1 MKYIPL
7 IGRIL
12 FSMIFLLTIK
22 GHFSGS
28 TIAYAASAGVP
39 MANVIV
45 PISGII
51 AVLGALSIILGFKTK
66 IGGWLI
72 VIFLVPVTFM
82 MHQFWSVKD
91 QMAMQMQMVNFMK
104 NMSMLG
110 GALLIIYFGAG
121 PISIDNMK
129 KSQE

>member
-7 IGRIL
+7 IGRTL
-12 FSMIFLLTIK
+12 FSLIFLMTIM
-22 GHFSGS
+22 GHFSGGS
-28 TIAYAASAGVP
+28 IEYAASAGVP
-39 MANVIV
+39 MANVLV
-45 PISGII
+45 PLSGII
-51 AVLGALSIILGFKTK
+51 AVLGALSIILGFKAK
-66 IGGWLI
+66 MGGWLI
-72 VIFLVPVTFM
+72 VIFLVPVKFM

-129 KSQE
+129 KSQ

>member
-7 IGRIL
+7 IGRTL
-12 FSMIFLLTIK
+12 FSLIFLMTIM
-22 GHFSGS
+22 GHFSGGS
-28 TIAYAASAGVP
+28 IEYAASAGVP
-39 MANVIV
+39 MANVLV
-45 PISGII
+45 PLSGII
-51 AVLGALSIILGFKTK
+51 AVLGALSIILGFKAK
-66 IGGWLI
+66 MGGWLI

-129 KSQE
+129 KSQ

>member
-22 GHFSGS
+22 GHFSGG

-91 QMAMQMQMVNFMK
+91 QMAMQIQMVNFMK

-129 KSQE
+129 KSQ